1 MNFKWFYCSCT
12 VFINWAGPVNHTF
25 GFLLRGKGSIKNT
38 KRYGFIVTCASA
50 KERITMAAQL
60 NLPFG
65 ESSFN
70 LVFC

>member
-1 MNFKWFYCSCT
+1 MVLLFLGCLRWAQL
-12 VFINWAGPVNHTF
+12 INTF
-25 GFLLRGKGSIKNT
+25 GFLLRGRGSIKNT
-38 KRYGFIVTCASA
+38 KRYGFIVTCTSA

-60 NLPFG
+60 NLPFS